1 VWNEYSQPWSALP
14 RADHGRLVIF
24 IEAGTAAAVD
34 IVRTAVLLK
43 AEEKVLRKA
52 LEKAR
57 MTARRAMKAVKVFVV
72 KNELVVTVAV
82 AVAVD
87 CCSLGVSVI
96 RKGNSATSTMREL
109 FILVSWL
116 WG

>member
-1 VWNEYSQPWSALP
+1 
-14 RADHGRLVIF
+14 LVIF

-57 MTARRAMKAVKVFVV
+57 MTARRAIKAVKVFVV

-82 AVAVD
+82 AVD

-96 RKGNSATSTMREL
+96 RKGNFATSTMREL